1 MLLDPSSPSAA
12 RGDDELLYADAC
24 SRVCG
29 GRAGEPRRLTRR
41 EALSELAFL
50 VEPPRG
56 LAGRLL
62 EPVSDLGAQLWLEI
76 PCLDLARVFCFYL
89 CRQGC
94 VWL

>member
-12 RGDDELLYADAC
+12 RGDDVLLRADAC
-24 SRVCG
+24 SRVSG
-29 GRAGEPRRLTRR
+29 GGVGEPQWLTRR

-62 EPVSDLGAQLWLEI
+62 EPVSWR
-76 PCLDLARVFCFYL
+76 LASFEEFYV
-89 CRQGC
+89 RT
-94 VWL
+94 